1 MRRAIATA
9 LVLGAA
15 LAAVPGATAAGA
27 ACADRL
33 SWHAAS
39 YREQPTRGEVPLGR
53 RLGKATVIDPC
64 RTTNPPP
71 RAALAGTTVR
81 RSVYAVDGVR
91 PAVAVAMGGRRPVL
105 FVSRHAATAAEVS
118 VLNGIRHG

>member
-9 LVLGAA
+9 LVLTAA
-15 LAAVPGATAAGA
+15 VAAVPGATAAA

-39 YREQPTRGEVPLGR
+39 YRQQPTRGEVALGR
-53 RLGKATVIDPC
+53 RLGTGTIVNLC
-64 RTTNPPP
+64 RTTNTTP
-71 RAALAGTTVR
+71 RVARSEETVR

-91 PAVAVAMGGRRPVL
+91 PSVAVAVRGRRPVL
-105 FVSRHAATAAEVS
+105 FVSRHAATAAEVR
-118 VLNGIRHG
+118 VLNRIRHR